1 MGSNVI
7 TGESLHL
14 HVPGGIWKAS
24 RLIDGSAGFALISE
38 AVSPGF
44 DFADMQLGNRE
55 SLERRFPSIG
65 RLLKQMT
72 EDQG

>member
-1 MGSNVI
+1 MFA
-7 TGESLHL
+7 TART
-14 HVPGGIWKAS
+14 GGIWKAS
-24 RLIDGSAGFALISE
+24 RLIDGSAGFALVSD

-55 SLERRFPSIG
+55 KLGEAFPEYWALIE
-65 RLLKQMT
+65 QMT

>member
-1 MGSNVI
+1 VQ
-7 TGESLHL
+7 HL
-14 HVPGGIWKAS
+14 ENHRDGQQRDY
-24 RLIDGSAGFALISE
+24 RLVNE

-55 SLERRFPSIG
+55 KLGEAFPEHWALIE
-65 RLLKQMT
+65 QMN

>member
-7 TGESLHL
+7 TGECLHL

-24 RLIDGSAGFALISE
+24 RLIDGSAGFALVNE

-55 SLERRFPSIG
+55 KLEEAFPEHWALIE
-65 RLLKQMT
+65 QMT